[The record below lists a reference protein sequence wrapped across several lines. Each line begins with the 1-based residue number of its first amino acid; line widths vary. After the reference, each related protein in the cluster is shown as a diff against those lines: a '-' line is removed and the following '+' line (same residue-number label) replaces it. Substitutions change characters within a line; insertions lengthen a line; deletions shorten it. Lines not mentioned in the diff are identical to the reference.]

1 MPRRPV
7 DDEEPRPRGTA
18 RLVALRLL
26 GRRDYTRAELRRRL
40 VDRGFPDDQID
51 AALDALQ
58 EQGFQDDGRA
68 ARAFVRT
75 AAHIKGRGPLRI
87 RQELKARGVAAET
100 ISAATAD
107 LTPEQVRHAIDL
119 ILTRK
124 RIARPIPREQQQRLF
139 QHLVRRGFPADAIVK
154 VLSGKPED

>member
-26 GRRDYTRAELRRRL
+26 GRRDYTREELRRRL
-40 VDRGFPDDQID
+40 ADRGFPHDQID
-51 AALDALQ
+51 AALDELRD
-58 EQGFQDDGRA
+58 QGFQDDSRA

-75 AAHIKGRGPLRI
+75 ASNIKGRGPLRI

-107 LTPEQVRHAIDL
+107 LTPEQVRQAIDL

-139 QHLVRRGFPADAIVK
+139 QHLVRRGFPPDAIVK
-154 VLSGKPED
+154 ALSGKPEA

>member
-26 GRRDYTRAELRRRL
+26 GRRDYTREELRRRL
-40 VDRGFPDDQID
+40 ADRGFPDDQIA

-58 EQGFQDDGRA
+58 EQGFQDDSRA

-75 AAHIKGRGPLRI
+75 AANIKGRGPLRI
-87 RQELKARGVAAET
+87 RQELKARGVSAET

-107 LTPEQVRHAIDL
+107 LTPEQVRQAIDL

-154 VLSGKPED
+154 ALSGKPEA